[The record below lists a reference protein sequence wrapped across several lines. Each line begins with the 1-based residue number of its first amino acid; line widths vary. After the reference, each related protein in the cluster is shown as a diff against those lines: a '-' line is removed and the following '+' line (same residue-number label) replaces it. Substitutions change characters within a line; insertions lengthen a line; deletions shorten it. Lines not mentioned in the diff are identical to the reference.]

1 MLTNF
6 YDPKNICSF
15 FRQWIMHFFVSTIS
29 NHRLSLSNESSKT
42 INPFIPEISLPAR
55 EEPDQ
60 LLPKREKKKRVIAR
74 CRFLESIF
82 GTHWLIVQ
90 YRIFFKTL
98 PDDPCHWPIEWIL
111 LFRSISLPQ
120 FTHSPFFPSEA
131 TDSNRSTFP
140 SLLSLTLSYHCLV
153 SSRDRIVAN
162 FLPTPPTSHLPDWES
177 IVLPERF
184 PSPVHFRFISI
195 NRSFSQNLRLP
206 REVSFPR
213 EGSRGGKERALGTH
227 RQTIDPFSLPVAFHP
242 VVTRSLTGSVILY
255 GEIRVHSNFSGL

>member
-1 MLTNF
+1 MNRPRRSTHSF
-6 YDPKNICSF
+6 PKYLFPRARNP
-15 FRQWIMHFFVSTIS
+15 
-29 NHRLSLSNESSKT
+29 
-42 INPFIPEISLPAR
+42 INSCQR
-55 EEPDQ
+55 ER
-60 LLPKREKKKRVIAR
+60 KKKKRVIAR

-90 YRIFFKTL
+90 YRIFS
-98 PDDPCHWPIEWIL
+98 PRQGSIEWIL

-213 EGSRGGKERALGTH
+213 EGSRRGKERALGTH

>member
-1 MLTNF
+1 MSFPRVNFWNSLTHRPIQNLLQ
-6 YDPKNICSF
+6 DSP
-15 FRQWIMHFFVSTIS
+15 RQGS
-29 NHRLSLSNESSKT
+29 
-42 INPFIPEISLPAR
+42 
-55 EEPDQ
+55 
-60 LLPKREKKKRVIAR
+60 
-74 CRFLESIF
+74 
-82 GTHWLIVQ
+82 
-90 YRIFFKTL
+90 
-98 PDDPCHWPIEWIL
+98 IEWIL

-213 EGSRGGKERALGTH
+213 EGSRGGEGEGFGHASTNDRPFFASCRVSPGSYTLPNRERDII
-227 RQTIDPFSLPVAFHP
+227 RRDPRPLEF
-242 VVTRSLTGSVILY
+242 
-255 GEIRVHSNFSGL
+255 

>member
-15 FRQWIMHFFVSTIS
+15 FRQWIMHFFVLTIS

-98 PDDPCHWPIEWIL
+98 PDKGQSSEFYSFAAFPS
-111 LFRSISLPQ
+111 RSLQ
-120 FTHSPFFPSEA
+120 SPFFPSEA

>member
-1 MLTNF
+1 MNRPRRSTH
-6 YDPKNICSF
+6 SF
-15 FRQWIMHFFVSTIS
+15 SKYLFPRARNPINSCQRERKKKKESSRDVVSSSQFLELIDSSS
-29 NHRLSLSNESSKT
+29 NTESSSRLSQTRVNRVNFKITKFPRQTLSQHF
-42 INPFIPEISLPAR
+42 P
-55 EEPDQ
+55 
-60 LLPKREKKKRVIAR
+60 
-74 CRFLESIF
+74 
-82 GTHWLIVQ
+82 
-90 YRIFFKTL
+90 
-98 PDDPCHWPIEWIL
+98 
-111 LFRSISLPQ
+111 LPQ
-120 FTHSPFFPSEA
+120 FTQSPFFPSEA

>member
-15 FRQWIMHFFVSTIS
+15 FRQWIMHFFVLTIS

-60 LLPKREKKKRVIAR
+60 LLPKREKKKKRVIAR

-90 YRIFFKTL
+90 YRIFFKT
-98 PDDPCHWPIEWIL
+98 PRQGSIEWIL

-162 FLPTPPTSHLPDWES
+162 FLPTPPTSHLPDCYGES

-213 EGSRGGKERALGTH
+213 EGSRGGEGEGFGHASTNDRPFFASCRVSPGSYTLPNRERDII
-227 RQTIDPFSLPVAFHP
+227 RRDPRPLEF
-242 VVTRSLTGSVILY
+242 
-255 GEIRVHSNFSGL
+255 

>member
-42 INPFIPEISLPAR
+42 INPFIPEISVPAR

-60 LLPKREKKKRVIAR
+60 LLPKREKKKKKSHREMSFPRVN
-74 CRFLESIF
+74 FWNSL
-82 GTHWLIVQ
+82 THRPIQNLLQ
-90 YRIFFKTL
+90 DSPRQGS
-98 PDDPCHWPIEWIL
+98 IEWIL

-153 SSRDRIVAN
+153 SPRDRIVAN

>member
-15 FRQWIMHFFVSTIS
+15 FRQWIMHFFVLTIS

-98 PDDPCHWPIEWIL
+98 PDKGQSSEFYSFAAFPSRSLHTL
-111 LFRSISLPQ
+111 LFFPRKQPILTDPRFHHYFPLSL
-120 FTHSPFFPSEA
+120 SCFFA
-131 TDSNRSTFP
+131 RSNRRQFP
-140 SLLSLTLSYHCLV
+140 PNS
-153 SSRDRIVAN
+153 AN
-162 FLPTPPTSHLPDWES
+162 FSFTRLGIDRFAGTVS
-177 IVLPERF
+177 I
-184 PSPVHFRFISI
+184 
-195 NRSFSQNLRLP
+195 P
-206 REVSFPR
+206 R
-213 EGSRGGKERALGTH
+213 
-227 RQTIDPFSLPVAFHP
+227 PFSFH
-242 VVTRSLTGSVILY
+242 
-255 GEIRVHSNFSGL
+255 FD

>member
-1 MLTNF
+1 MNRPRRSTHSF
-6 YDPKNICSF
+6 PKYLFPRARNP
-15 FRQWIMHFFVSTIS
+15 
-29 NHRLSLSNESSKT
+29 
-42 INPFIPEISLPAR
+42 INSCQR
-55 EEPDQ
+55 E
-60 LLPKREKKKRVIAR
+60 RKKKRVIAR

-90 YRIFFKTL
+90 YRIFS
-98 PDDPCHWPIEWIL
+98 PRQGSIEWIL
-111 LFRSISLPQ
+111 RLRNFLDKLFRSISPPQ

-184 PSPVHFRFISI
+184 PSPVHFRLISI

>member
-1 MLTNF
+1 
-6 YDPKNICSF
+6 
-15 FRQWIMHFFVSTIS
+15 MHFFVSTIS

-60 LLPKREKKKRVIAR
+60 LLPKREKKKKESSRDVVSSSQ
-74 CRFLESIF
+74 FLE
-82 GTHWLIVQ
+82 LIDSSSNTESSSRLSQTRVN
-90 YRIFFKTL
+90 RVNFTL
-98 PDDPCHWPIEWIL
+98 SQHFP
-111 LFRSISLPQ
+111 LPQ

-213 EGSRGGKERALGTH
+213 EGSRGEKERALGTH

-242 VVTRSLTGSVILY
+242 VVTRSLTGGVILY

>member
-1 MLTNF
+1 MSFPRVNFWNSLTHRPIQNLLQ
-6 YDPKNICSF
+6 DSP
-15 FRQWIMHFFVSTIS
+15 RQGS
-29 NHRLSLSNESSKT
+29 
-42 INPFIPEISLPAR
+42 
-55 EEPDQ
+55 
-60 LLPKREKKKRVIAR
+60 
-74 CRFLESIF
+74 
-82 GTHWLIVQ
+82 
-90 YRIFFKTL
+90 
-98 PDDPCHWPIEWIL
+98 IEWIL

-153 SSRDRIVAN
+153 SPRDRIVAN

-213 EGSRGGKERALGTH
+213 EGSRREKERALGTH